1 MDEARTV
8 IRRLERIEA
17 LQSEEAPASALLTEV
32 RQLLREGEAW
42 LAAERDGAGSRAGGE
57 ARPAPD
63 VDGTGSGGEG
73 TAGAAAALAGC
84 RERFAERREVTAQ
97 TVESASL

>member
-1 MDEARTV
+1 VDEARTV

-17 LQSEEAPASALLTEV
+17 LQSAQAPAAALLTEV

-42 LAAERDGAGSRAGGE
+42 LAAERHGAGRRSGDDPGRGVEEPPCEGE
-57 ARPAPD
+57 A
-63 VDGTGSGGEG
+63 

-84 RERFAERREVTAQ
+84 RDRLGGRRDVAAQ
-97 TVESASL
+97 TVESPSL